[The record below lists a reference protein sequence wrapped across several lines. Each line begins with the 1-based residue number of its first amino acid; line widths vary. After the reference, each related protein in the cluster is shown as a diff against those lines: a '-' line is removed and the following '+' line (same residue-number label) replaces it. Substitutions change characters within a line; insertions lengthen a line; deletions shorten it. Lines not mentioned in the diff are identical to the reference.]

1 MVYSLS
7 SPIKP
12 TREELHNTKLNNQ
25 YKLDNSLN
33 SVNPE
38 LLELKPKFTKIELYF
53 AASRNINV
61 TLVER

>member
-7 SPIKP
+7 SLIKP
-12 TREELHNTKLNNQ
+12 TREELDNTKLNYQ
-25 YKLDNSLN
+25 YNLDSSLN

>member
-7 SPIKP
+7 SLIKP
-12 TREELHNTKLNNQ
+12 TREELDNTKLNYQ
-25 YKLDNSLN
+25 YNLDSSLN

-38 LLELKPKFTKIELYF
+38 LLELKPKFTKIELSF

-61 TLVER
+61 TLEER